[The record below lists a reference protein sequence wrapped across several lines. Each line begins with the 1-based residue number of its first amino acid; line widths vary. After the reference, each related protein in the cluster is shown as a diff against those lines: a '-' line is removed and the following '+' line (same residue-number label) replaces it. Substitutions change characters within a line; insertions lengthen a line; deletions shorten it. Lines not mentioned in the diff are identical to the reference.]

1 MTGYDLP
8 PKRRVAC
15 GGLLLATTMLVPAA
29 SAIAQDASQAAPAA
43 AVATNRTNSS
53 ATNQQATP
61 TAFEVPGEIV
71 VTATK
76 RAENIQKVPISMQA
90 LGNETL
96 EQHQVQGFDDYTK
109 LLPSVSY
116 QSYGPS
122 QQQLTFRGV
131 ATGGIDLPGG
141 SLSAA
146 GVYLDEIPVTTI
158 GELLDIH
165 IYDVSRVEALAGPQG
180 TLFGASSLAGTLRII
195 TNKPEMGKFKAGYDL
210 DLNKFGKGNGGGTAE
225 GFANI
230 PLGETAAIRL
240 VGYYE
245 HDGGYIDNT
254 PGQRTYQRPTENDD
268 GSVTNFPLTVNN
280 SAQVKKDFNDVD
292 TYGGRIA
299 LAVDINDNWTV
310 TPMLMAQHQIAHGT
324 FGFDPNVGDLAVHE
338 YTPDR
343 NLDKWYQAG
352 LTIEGKIGNFDLVYS
367 GGYLQR
373 LVDNTQDYSYYTVY
387 YDNIP
392 GYTHFD
398 DGHGGLLD
406 PTQHYHTH
414 QKLDKQTHELRIS
427 SPSSDPFRFTAGLF
441 YQRQS
446 NQNLAD
452 YAIPGLGGIP
462 DSPAVYGDDIFVT
475 NTHIVDRDY
484 AAFAQASYDIT
495 SQLSLTGGIRYFKAH
510 NTLVGFSGFQSNALD
525 AGCTVPITLGQCVT
539 VDKSYK
545 QSGETHKV
553 SLNWQVTPNKML
565 YATYSTGFRPGGNN
579 RRAGINP
586 YKADTIDNYEVG
598 WKTSWL
604 DHKLRWNT
612 ALFYEKW
619 NKLQYGLAPVG
630 SVGVVNIYNAGNANI
645 YGIESD
651 ASAYIGNLTLNA
663 SAAYIDAKLST
674 DFCSIGADGNPDCAA
689 GTLTAPKGTRL
700 PVQPRFKGSVT
711 AHYGFELAGHD
722 SFVQGTLLHQSGV
735 RNFLGIADDDAVGDT
750 KGFATFD
757 FSAGINFNSWS
768 FTAYIQNAFDKRGI
782 LSRNTFC
789 VPTYCGQYARSYPIT
804 PQRFGIKVSQRF

>member
-1 MTGYDLP
+1 MTAHDLP
-8 PKRRVAC
+8 AKRLYAS
-15 GGLLLATTMLVPAA
+15 LLLASTMLVPATA
-29 SAIAQDASQAAPAA
+29 VFAQDMAANGSPPTTQPAPADA
-43 AVATNRTNSS
+43 SGS
-53 ATNQQATP
+53 
-61 TAFEVPGEIV
+61 GDII

-76 RAENIQKVPISMQA
+76 RSESIQRVPISMQA
-90 LGNETL
+90 LSPQVL
-96 EQHQVQGFDDYTK
+96 ADHQVQSFDDYTK

-146 GVYLDEIPVTTI
+146 GVYLDETPVTTT

-165 IYDVSRVEALAGPQG
+165 IYDVARLEALAGPQG

-195 TNKPEMGKFKAGYDL
+195 TNKPELGKFSAGYDL
-210 DLNKFGKGNGGGTAE
+210 TGTKFGKGNAGGTAE

-240 VGYYE
+240 VGFYE

-254 PGQRTYQRPTENDD
+254 LGQRTYQRPVDNGD
-268 GSVTNFPLTVNN
+268 GTVTNYPLTVTN
-280 SAQVKKDFNDVD
+280 ADQVKKNFNDVD
-292 TYGGRIA
+292 TYGGRVE
-299 LAVDINDNWTV
+299 LKVDLSDNWTV

-343 NLDKWYQAG
+343 NLDKWYQAA
-352 LTIEGKIGNFDLVYS
+352 LTVEGKIGNFDLVYS

-387 YDNIP
+387 YDHIP

-398 DGHGGLLD
+398 DGHGGILD

-427 SPSSDPFRFTAGLF
+427 SPASNPFRFTAGLF

-452 YAIPGLGGIP
+452 YAIPGLGAIP
-462 DSPAVYGDDIFVT
+462 DSPAVYGDDVFVT
-475 NTHIVDRDY
+475 NTRIVDRDY
-484 AAFAQASYDIT
+484 AIFGQASYNIT
-495 SQLSLTGGIRYFKAH
+495 SNLTLTGGIRGFKAH
-510 NTLVGFSGFQSNALD
+510 NTLEGFSGFRGDAAN

-545 QSGETHKV
+545 QSGETHKA
-553 SLNWQVTPNKML
+553 SLEWQVTPDKML

-586 YKADTIDNYEVG
+586 YKADTLDNYEVG
-598 WKTSWL
+598 WKTNWF

-612 ALFYEKW
+612 ALFYERW
-619 NKLQYGLAPVG
+619 NNVQYSLAPVG
-630 SVGVVNIYNAGNANI
+630 DVGVVNIYNVGKANI

-651 ASAYIGNLTLNA
+651 ASAYIGPLTLSA
-663 SAAYIDAKLST
+663 SAAYIDAKLAS
-674 DFCSIGADGNPDCAA
+674 DFCSIGSDGNPDCAA

-700 PVQPRFKGSVT
+700 PVQPKFKGSLT
-711 AHYGFELAGHD
+711 LHYDLHVLGHD
-722 SFVQGTLLHQSGV
+722 SFVQESIQHQSGV
-735 RNFLGIADDDAVGDT
+735 RNFLGLADDGAVGDT
-750 KGFATFD
+750 KGFTTVD
-757 FSAGINFNSWS
+757 FSAGMTFNTMK
-768 FTAYIQNAFDKRGI
+768 FEFFVTNAFDTRGI

-789 VPTYCGQYARSYPIT
+789 VPTYCGQYARSYPT
-804 PQRFGIKVSQRF
+804 KPQEFGIKVSQRF